1 MDGEDHLTSWLWAAV
16 HRHHQQLCVLG
27 TQFVEPQFHKLLVKI
42 YIYIYICIQEIFMV
56 FKLQHPIGRQ
66 VLAGFPGAW
75 LVLPPV
81 CFFAI
86 RLYTAGGLLS
96 SHWASVWTTLD
107 TNFSPDPNLTAS
119 KSHWRTFP
127 LGKKSKL
134 HEEKYYPKDLG
145 EPKKYE
151 YFTKSQLFWSRT
163 RFEIPVY
170 LFIHSQGQGATQFRG
185 P

>member
-1 MDGEDHLTSWLWAAV
+1 
-16 HRHHQQLCVLG
+16 
-27 TQFVEPQFHKLLVKI
+27 
-42 YIYIYICIQEIFMV
+42 MV
-56 FKLQHPIGRQ
+56 IKLQHPIGHQ

-81 CFFAI
+81 CFFPI

-96 SHWASVWTTLD
+96 SHWDSVWTPLD

-119 KSHWRTFP
+119 KSNWRTFR

-145 EPKKYE
+145 EPKKLNILQSLSYSDPE
-151 YFTKSQLFWSRT
+151 LDLKSQSIYLYIHRVKVQSNLGDPGPWIHKWVPVKKSVSMGYFPFPKSRVCALFLGVFPGLPWWLRW
-163 RFEIPVY
+163 
-170 LFIHSQGQGATQFRG
+170 
-185 P
+185 